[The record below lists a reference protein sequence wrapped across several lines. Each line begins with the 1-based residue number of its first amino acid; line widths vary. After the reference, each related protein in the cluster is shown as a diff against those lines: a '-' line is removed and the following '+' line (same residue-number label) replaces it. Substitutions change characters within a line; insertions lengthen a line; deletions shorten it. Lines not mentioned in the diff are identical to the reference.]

1 MKKKVCL
8 KYIQQLRTQFCG
20 DEEQKAL
27 DILTKAAAALP
38 DDERPSLAQGK
49 VEFDGEKF
57 PQALAVYTDGACR
70 KNPGPGA
77 WAVVVQD
84 AQSKVVAQSAG
95 SDYQTTNNRMELQA
109 VIEGLKIAIN
119 YFQEQAI
126 AAPGTVF
133 LYSDSQLVV
142 KGITEW
148 MAKWKMKNWCKS
160 GQVPV
165 ENVSYWQEIDAL
177 KSQVQLT
184 ATWVHGHNGHLQ
196 NEFCDRLANEALD
209 ELEQQQGLGEGL

>member
-1 MKKKVCL
+1 
-8 KYIQQLRTQFCG
+8 
-20 DEEQKAL
+20 
-27 DILTKAAAALP
+27 
-38 DDERPSLAQGK
+38 
-49 VEFDGEKF
+49 
-57 PQALAVYTDGACR
+57 
-70 KNPGPGA
+70 
-77 WAVVVQD
+77 
-84 AQSKVVAQSAG
+84 
-95 SDYQTTNNRMELQA
+95 MELQA

-119 YFQEQAI
+119 YFQEQAL
-126 AAPGTVF
+126 APGRVF

-148 MAKWKMKNWCKS
+148 MAKWKTKNWCKS

-165 ENVSYWQEIDAL
+165 ENVTYWQEIDAL

-209 ELEQQQGLGEGL
+209 ELEQQQA